1 MMTKRET
8 SCWQFRASSARAH
21 AREVLSPNCSER
33 RDDVAVGLE
42 RTKMVSKAREQ
53 SWRV

>member
-8 SCWQFRASSARAH
+8 SCWQFRA
-21 AREVLSPNCSER
+21 LSPNCSER